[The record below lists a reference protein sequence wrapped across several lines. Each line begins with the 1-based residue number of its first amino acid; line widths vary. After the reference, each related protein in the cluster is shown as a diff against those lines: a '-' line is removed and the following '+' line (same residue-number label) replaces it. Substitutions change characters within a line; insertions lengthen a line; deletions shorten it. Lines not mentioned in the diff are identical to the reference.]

1 MKVIAPI
8 LVLLLLP
15 LSAFPQRPPAF
26 DNEAVRLS
34 KIAVATRITEKITL
48 DGYLNEAA
56 WDLAP
61 PITDFHQFRPNNGE
75 PASERTEARI
85 LYDDY
90 NLYVGFRCFD
100 SDAASIVIND
110 LKEDFNFMESDTAN
124 VIIDGLHDRR
134 SAFNFNVNAGGGR
147 RDMQISNDIQTNP
160 DWDGVWDAKVSRNE
174 EGWIAE
180 FVIPFKTL
188 RFSDS
193 PTQEWGLN
201 LGRRILRLN
210 EEDHWSPNPIRR
222 PGFAVSGAGTL
233 KGLEGIRQG
242 RNLKIKPFATAGL
255 LQVRAADGR
264 MQTIQSLSRFKDYD
278 GGVDLKY
285 SLTPS
290 LTLDA
295 TYRTDFAQVEV
306 DQQQVNLTRFNL
318 FFPEKRDFFLENS
331 GIFNFGSAGNQGNL
345 VPFFSRRI
353 GLSAAGT
360 PIPIQGGA
368 RVTGSVRRF
377 DVGFLAMKT
386 DDTGL
391 TPSSTFVV
399 GRMKGNFRRNSW
411 IGALWT
417 SRDSTNPGD
426 YNRVYGVDAHLQF
439 RDRLEFDTYLLRS
452 DTPGRSGRNQGRRF
466 QTAWKDDELTLNA
479 EYNEVA
485 PNFNP
490 EVGFVLRRDVA
501 QYKGEFLWKPLL
513 RGSDSIRNLN
523 FGANLEYNEGSGSR
537 QIETRT
543 QELTAGIVFETNASI
558 NFSAEQTFDRLAS
571 PLRIPA
577 GNPRATI
584 QAGDYNYLTYTTTFT
599 TDQRRK
605 IAGNATIGVGD
616 FYGGRRKSLVS
627 GLILKPNY
635 HLAVN
640 LTYDRN
646 DVRLPSQSF
655 ATNLAGVRVSYS
667 FTPRAFLNAF
677 IQYNADTHQI
687 SSNIRFN
694 LIHRPLSDLYL
705 VYNDRRDS
713 ITGEPLERAF
723 IVKFTNLFNF

>member
-1 MKVIAPI
+1 
-8 LVLLLLP
+8 
-15 LSAFPQRPPAF
+15 
-26 DNEAVRLS
+26 
-34 KIAVATRITEKITL
+34 
-48 DGYLNEAA
+48 
-56 WDLAP
+56 
-61 PITDFHQFRPNNGE
+61 
-75 PASERTEARI
+75 
-85 LYDDY
+85 
-90 NLYVGFRCFD
+90 
-100 SDAASIVIND
+100 
-110 LKEDFNFMESDTAN
+110 
-124 VIIDGLHDRR
+124 
-134 SAFNFNVNAGGGR
+134 
-147 RDMQISNDIQTNP
+147 
-160 DWDGVWDAKVSRNE
+160 
-174 EGWIAE
+174 
-180 FVIPFKTL
+180 
-188 RFSDS
+188 
-193 PTQEWGLN
+193 
-201 LGRRILRLN
+201 
-210 EEDHWSPNPIRR
+210 
-222 PGFAVSGAGTL
+222 
-233 KGLEGIRQG
+233 
-242 RNLKIKPFATAGL
+242 
-255 LQVRAADGR
+255 
-264 MQTIQSLSRFKDYD
+264 
-278 GGVDLKY
+278 
-285 SLTPS
+285 
-290 LTLDA
+290 
-295 TYRTDFAQVEV
+295 
-306 DQQQVNLTRFNL
+306 
-318 FFPEKRDFFLENS
+318 
-331 GIFNFGSAGNQGNL
+331 
-345 VPFFSRRI
+345 
-353 GLSAAGT
+353 
-360 PIPIQGGA
+360 
-368 RVTGSVRRF
+368 
-377 DVGFLAMKT
+377 MKT
-386 DDTGL
+386 DDIGQ

-399 GRMKGNFRRNSW
+399 GRIKRNFWRNSW
-411 IGALWT
+411 IGTLWT
-417 SRDSTNPGD
+417 SRDSMNPGD

-490 EVGFVLRRDVA
+490 EVGFVRRRDVA

-513 RGSDSIRNLN
+513 RESDSIRNLN

-543 QELTAGIVFETNASI
+543 QELTTGIVFETNASI

-584 QAGDYNYLTYTTTFT
+584 PAGDYNYLTYTTTFT

-616 FYGGRRKSLVS
+616 FYGGRRKSLGS

-635 HLAVN
+635 HLGVN

-677 IQYNADTHQI
+677 IQYNADTHQV